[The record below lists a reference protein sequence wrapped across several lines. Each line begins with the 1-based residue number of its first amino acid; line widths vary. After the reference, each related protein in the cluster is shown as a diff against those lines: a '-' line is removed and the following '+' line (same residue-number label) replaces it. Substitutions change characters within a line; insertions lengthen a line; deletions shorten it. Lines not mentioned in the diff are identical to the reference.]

1 MIFTVTVM
9 IILRHHK
16 SHPYEMA
23 NLRVKCCVCSVSSI
37 DWQFPFSPLLSLPHL
52 SSLSPFFSLSLYPS
66 HPFPLSS
73 FLSSFL
79 PFFICLLV
87 SLSLSLNIDS
97 KSVFKLDK
105 SEIWIFMSFIF
116 ERTFQREVLINGG
129 ALFLTLFSPNKLIR
143 TLRGYPLSNS
153 HLPPLRLD
161 RLSAI
166 FSTTILTPSS
176 PFPCFMRQ
184 FLCST
189 PNVDE

>member
-1 MIFTVTVM
+1 
-9 IILRHHK
+9 
-16 SHPYEMA
+16 MA
-23 NLRVKCCVCSVSSI
+23 PCLFFSL
-37 DWQFPFSPLLSLPHL
+37 PFSPYLTSLL
-52 SSLSPFFSLSLYPS
+52 
-66 HPFPLSS
+66 FPPS
-73 FLSSFL
+73 FLSPSTPPILSHCLPFSL
-79 PFFICLLV
+79 PFFPSSSV
-87 SLSLSLNIDS
+87 FWSLSLSLNIDS

>member
-1 MIFTVTVM
+1 MWLLAYSFLSPSLPI
-9 IILRHHK
+9 
-16 SHPYEMA
+16 
-23 NLRVKCCVCSVSSI
+23 
-37 DWQFPFSPLLSLPHL
+37 SPLFSFPLLFSLPLPLPSFPTVFLSLFLSSLLHL
-52 SSLSPFFSLSLYPS
+52 SSGLSL
-66 HPFPLSS
+66 
-73 FLSSFL
+73 
-79 PFFICLLV
+79 

-176 PFPCFMRQ
+176 SFPV
-184 FLCST
+184 S
-189 PNVDE
+189 